1 VCAEGG
7 NRKRPL
13 QALSTL
19 DEDANSL
26 LMSAIG
32 EEAETEQPSS
42 KSARHSA
49 AAGGVGGACAQWR
62 PEHVRHSTAQ
72 QQLLDSA
79 RVSLSRCRFGWPK

>member
-1 VCAEGG
+1 MQAWALLHAEAT

-32 EEAETEQPSS
+32 EEAETEQPTS

-49 AAGGVGGACAQWR
+49 AAGG
-62 PEHVRHSTAQ
+62 PHSCTTR
-72 QQLLDSA
+72 S
-79 RVSLSRCRFGWPK
+79 